1 MQKRNDMKN
10 LRDIY
15 NQILGG
21 SYPDR
26 DEYITAIENEHPE
39 WRAERMMK
47 EQEMWIECLDT
58 MLKNFNPRWNPDDRK
73 KSNDWWIYFDTHG
86 KHITPQEVHDYFVKV
101 LHENMLYKAKELANE
116 GR

>member
-1 MQKRNDMKN
+1 MKN

-47 EQEMWIECLDT
+47 L
-58 MLKNFNPRWNPDDRK
+58 
-73 KSNDWWIYFDTHG
+73 S
-86 KHITPQEVHDYFVKV
+86 
-101 LHENMLYKAKELANE
+101 
-116 GR
+116 